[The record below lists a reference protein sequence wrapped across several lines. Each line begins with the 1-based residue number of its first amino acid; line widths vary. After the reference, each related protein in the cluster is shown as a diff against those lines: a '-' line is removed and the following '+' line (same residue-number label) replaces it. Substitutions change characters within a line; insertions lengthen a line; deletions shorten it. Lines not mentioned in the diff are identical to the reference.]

1 LSLARSLI
9 NFFGFVSGIHYLSI
23 FYKWGNPSTV
33 NKKIK
38 LFFATSLVKLITI
51 SYWFGLTSLSSN
63 LQKTSSNF
71 IYKAFFDELSGASS
85 AEEIIYLKI
94 LVTFKVKKRL
104 LSLKI
109 SYKSK
114 QISGFLSISLKNIS
128 KLLWT
133 FIWFAKLSLT
143 YITKNL

>member
-1 LSLARSLI
+1 M
-9 NFFGFVSGIHYLSI
+9 HYLSI
-23 FYKWGNPSTV
+23 FYKWGKPSTV
-33 NKKIK
+33 NRKIK
-38 LFFATSLVKLITI
+38 LFFAISLVKLITI
-51 SYWFGLTSLSSN
+51 SYWLGLTSLSSN

-94 LVTFKVKKRL
+94 FVTFKVKKRL
-104 LSLKI
+104 LSLNI

-114 QISGFLSISLKNIS
+114 QISGFLSISLKKIS

-133 FIWFAKLSLT
+133 FI
-143 YITKNL
+143 